1 MIRSND
7 GSTRFTATAARL
19 GREKKPSVISAD
31 SPSLISSV
39 ATPSH
44 VTVSGVPAS
53 ADGTSNRLAKS
64 SRDGRPSLRRM
75 CSPYGGSP
83 QTNPGVAVRQQLRQE
98 ESAGVQPTGA
108 SIARHPSSPAAG
120 ESLTL

>member
-31 SPSLISSV
+31 SPV
-39 ATPSH
+39 ADQQRRHAQPRDGERRAGVGGWH
-44 VTVSGVPAS
+44 VEPLGEVLQNRATELEAHVLTLRRFAANKPRCRCAS
-53 ADGTSNRLAKS
+53 ADPAG
-64 SRDGRPSLRRM
+64 
-75 CSPYGGSP
+75 
-83 QTNPGVAVRQQLRQE
+83 
-98 ESAGVQPTGA
+98 ESAGVQPTGS

-120 ESLTL
+120 ESFTL